1 MSLDAIKELLGP
13 GGYIDDPQ
21 DMGPYVSEP
30 RGRWPGTTQ
39 LIARPNS
46 VEDVSAIVKICQGS
60 QIPIVP
66 QGGNTGLAG
75 GNTPLGDEIVVSLSR
90 LNTIRE
96 VDAAGF
102 SMTVDAGCILADIQE
117 QANDANRLFPLSL
130 AAEGSCQI
138 GGNLSTNAGGV
149 HVLRYGSARDLVLG
163 LEVVLPDGRIWN
175 GLRKLRKDNTGYDL
189 KQLFLGA
196 EGTLGIITG
205 AVLKLFPKPRQK
217 VVALVGLR
225 ELESVVALLSLAQES
240 HGEVLNAF
248 ELIPRLAI
256 DFVTTHLP
264 DCTDPL
270 ATQHAWYAL
279 IELATA
285 DDNTPLTPVLE
296 NLLAKAIDLQ
306 LVEDGV
312 IAQNEAQA
320 ANIWRLR
327 EEISDIQKHEGGS
340 IKHDVSVPVQMIPAF
355 ITEASQAVEQAI
367 PGIRPVPFGHI
378 GDGNIHF
385 NLTQPKGAAT
395 APYLDQWEAI
405 NEIVHDI
412 VARYDGS
419 FSAEHGIGRAKVD
432 ELRKYK
438 SPLELELMANLKNS
452 LDPNNIMNPGRILS
466 EDDL

>member
-102 SMTVDAGCILADIQE
+102 SMTVDAGCILADIQA

>member
-46 VEDVSAIVKICQGS
+46 VEDVAAIVKICQGS

>member
-46 VEDVSAIVKICQGS
+46 VEDVAAIVKICQGS

-102 SMTVDAGCILADIQE
+102 SMTVDAGCILADIQA